1 MGAQENHVDL
11 EARIREKLL
20 SKLERQSR
28 DRQLD
33 LLNQAAFIRRSQRI
47 IDRAHAA
54 NQTVALLLGDVD
66 DFAKINN
73 TFGHQTGDDILVGLV
88 ALLKQSVGES
98 GLVGRWGG
106 EEFVVLLPNAAEGE
120 AIEMAEE
127 ICRRVEDHAFT
138 SEDGRKVRVT
148 ISIGVALF
156 PGHGGEIVALVEC
169 ADRAAY
175 LAKRMGKNRVCL
187 YERPAGLGTM
197 RDQVEELFSAVLA
210 EEGVMLSHGER
221 RRLFESIAADLL
233 GYGPLEPLLADD
245 TVTEILVDGPNRIYV
260 ERGGQLQDVP
270 TPFRDDA
277 HLMSAINALIAPF
290 GRKVDASSP
299 YADARLPDGSHVL
312 AVVPP
317 VSSLG
322 PSMTI
327 RKFSKTPLTTEN
339 LLHFGTWNEDIVQ
352 FLRACVRAR
361 LNIFVTGGTG
371 SGKTTLLNVIA
382 GMVPAQERI
391 IIIEGAGELRLPEE
405 FTHLVRLQ
413 SRPPDIEGRGEI
425 TVRDL
430 VVNAMRM
437 RPDRIVVGEVRAGEA
452 DDLLQAMNTGYDGS
466 LTTIHANGSR
476 DALARLETMVVMAS
490 PSLPLLHIR
499 QHIASAIDLIIYLE
513 RMSDGTRKLLNVT
526 EVVGMQGDVVMLQD
540 LFEFRQTGIE
550 EGRVTGYHTAT
561 GAIPRCLNRI
571 RESGIDLPMSLFT
584 PR

>member
-1 MGAQENHVDL
+1 MGARENQVDL
-11 EARIREKLL
+11 EARIRKKLL
-20 SKLERQSR
+20 SKLERQSK

-33 LLNQAAFIRRSQRI
+33 LMNQAAFIRRSQRI

-54 NQTVALLLGDVD
+54 NQAVALLLGDVD

-88 ALLKQSVGES
+88 ALLKQGVGES

-106 EEFVVLLPNAAEGE
+106 EEFVVLLPNAGERE

-127 ICRRVEDHAFT
+127 ICRSVEDHAFT
-138 SEDGRKVRVT
+138 SEDGREVRVT

-156 PGHGGEIVALVEC
+156 PGHGGEVVALVEC

-187 YERPAGLGTM
+187 YERPAGPSTM
-197 RDQVEELFSAVLA
+197 RAQVEELFNAVLS
-210 EEGVMLSHGER
+210 EEGVMLSHEEQ
-221 RRLFESIAADLL
+221 RRLFESVAADLL

-245 TVTEILVDGPNRIYV
+245 TVVEILVDGSNRIYV
-260 ERGGQLQDVP
+260 EREGQLEDVP

-277 HLMSAINALIAPF
+277 HLMSVIHALIAPF
-290 GRKVDASSP
+290 GQKVDVSSP
-299 YADARLPDGSHVL
+299 YVDARLPDGSRVF

-317 VSSLG
+317 VSLLG
-322 PSMTI
+322 PSLTI
-327 RKFSKTPLTTEN
+327 RKFSKTPLTTED
-339 LLHFGTWNEDIVQ
+339 LVRFGTWNEGIVQ

-371 SGKTTLLNVIA
+371 SGKTTLLNLMA
-382 GMVPAQERI
+382 GMIPVPERI
-391 IIIEGAGELRLPEE
+391 ITIESARELQLPEE
-405 FTHLVRLQ
+405 FTHLVRLH
-413 SRPPDIEGRGEI
+413 SRPPDIEGKGEI

-430 VVNAMRM
+430 VVSAQRM
-437 RPDRIVVGEVRAGEA
+437 RPDRIVVGEVLAGEA
-452 DDLLQAMNTGYDGS
+452 FDVLQAMNTGHDGS
-466 LTTIHANGSR
+466 MTTIHAVGPR
-476 DALARLETMVVMAS
+476 DALARLETMVVMAN

-499 QHIASAIDLIIYLE
+499 QQMASAIHLIVYLE
-513 RMSDGTRKLLNVT
+513 RMSDGTRKLVNVT
-526 EVVGMQGDVVMLQD
+526 EVVGMQGDVLMFQH

-584 PR
+584 PK